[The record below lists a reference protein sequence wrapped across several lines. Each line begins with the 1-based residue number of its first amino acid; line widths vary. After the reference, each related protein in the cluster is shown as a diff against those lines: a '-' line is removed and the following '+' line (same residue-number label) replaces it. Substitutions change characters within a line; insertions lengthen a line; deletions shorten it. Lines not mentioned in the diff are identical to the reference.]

1 MKGVASA
8 GRAGAAPRAPGAEV
22 LLLAV
27 ESATSVPGV
36 AVLRG
41 EELLVELAQPGDQHH
56 AETLLPLVDRAL
68 AHSGLELDEI
78 EAFGVSI
85 GPGSFTSLRIGLA
98 TVKGLVFGTSRPAV
112 PVSTLKALSWTA
124 LCDADSETPV
134 VALLDARRGEAYAA
148 GYALAAGGTGERDE
162 LEELLAEGVYTP
174 AELAERIPGRC
185 RLVGEGAALFG
196 PEICALRGPGVE
208 NLAERWGQT
217 RASAV
222 GRLAVRALAR
232 GEGVDATDL
241 APRYVRRAEAEVKRT
256 DRRFEDP
263 A

>member
-1 MKGVASA
+1 
-8 GRAGAAPRAPGAEV
+8 V

-68 AHSGLELDEI
+68 AQSGLELDEI

-112 PVSTLKALSWTA
+112 PVSTPPTMRTLPLGSFTA
-124 LCDADSETPV
+124 P
-134 VALLDARRGEAYAA
+134 
-148 GYALAAGGTGERDE
+148 
-162 LEELLAEGVYTP
+162 
-174 AELAERIPGRC
+174 
-185 RLVGEGAALFG
+185 
-196 PEICALRGPGVE
+196 
-208 NLAERWGQT
+208 
-217 RASAV
+217 
-222 GRLAVRALAR
+222 
-232 GEGVDATDL
+232 
-241 APRYVRRAEAEVKRT
+241 
-256 DRRFEDP
+256 
-263 A
+263 

>member
-78 EAFGVSI
+78 EAFVASVRSGDT
-85 GPGSFTSLRIGLA
+85 P
-98 TVKGLVFGTSRPAV
+98 LVGA
-112 PVSTLKALSWTA
+112 
-124 LCDADSETPV
+124 
-134 VALLDARRGEAYAA
+134 
-148 GYALAAGGTGERDE
+148 
-162 LEELLAEGVYTP
+162 AEGLI
-174 AELAERIPGRC
+174 ALDMAERVLEALESP
-185 RLVGEGAALFG
+185 GEG
-196 PEICALRGPGVE
+196 
-208 NLAERWGQT
+208 
-217 RASAV
+217 
-222 GRLAVRALAR
+222 
-232 GEGVDATDL
+232 
-241 APRYVRRAEAEVKRT
+241 
-256 DRRFEDP
+256 
-263 A
+263 